1 MTYML
6 QTYQISFF
14 DTFYLEYFSNF
25 SELLTEQ
32 KNNED
37 VLPLYRG
44 HGTGMKFS
52 GLSLIN

>member
-1 MTYML
+1 ML

-14 DTFYLEYFSNF
+14 DIFYLEYFSNF

-44 HGTGMKFS
+44 HGIGMKFS